1 MPKIC
6 IIIGASHAAAQLATS
21 LRQEGWNERIL
32 IIGDEPFAPYQRPPL
47 SKALLSGEKTVTDI
61 LIRPLA
67 VYNNNDI
74 ELKLG
79 VVVEAINRSDKTIA
93 LTNGEVLRYDK
104 LALCTGSR
112 VRTVSLPGVNLT
124 GIHYLRSITDVE
136 KIKHNIGKGKRAVIV
151 GGGYIGL
158 ETAAVLTALGL
169 KVTVLE
175 MAPRVL
181 ARVAAPELSE
191 FFAKVH
197 AEEGVTIKTGVTV
210 SSFEGQGHVTRV
222 TCADGNYFHADLVV
236 IGVGIVPNAELAL
249 AAGLDVENG
258 VIVDEFCRTADPDIV
273 AAGDCSNQFNTLYDQ
288 RLRLE
293 SVPNATGQGKTAA
306 AAICGIELPYHPL
319 PWFWSDQYEL
329 KLQIAGLNQGCDRVV
344 IRGDRNKRSFAAFY
358 LKKGKLISADC
369 INRPQEFMA
378 SKRLIVEKASID
390 PIRLEDE
397 AISPKEWFK

>member
-169 KVTVLE
+169 KVTVL
-175 MAPRVL
+175 
-181 ARVAAPELSE
+181 
-191 FFAKVH
+191 
-197 AEEGVTIKTGVTV
+197 
-210 SSFEGQGHVTRV
+210 
-222 TCADGNYFHADLVV
+222 D
-236 IGVGIVPNAELAL
+236 
-249 AAGLDVENG
+249 NG
-258 VIVDEFCRTADPDIV
+258 CR
-273 AAGDCSNQFNTLYDQ
+273 
-288 RLRLE
+288 
-293 SVPNATGQGKTAA
+293 
-306 AAICGIELPYHPL
+306 
-319 PWFWSDQYEL
+319 
-329 KLQIAGLNQGCDRVV
+329 
-344 IRGDRNKRSFAAFY
+344 
-358 LKKGKLISADC
+358 KGPPAWI
-369 INRPQEFMA
+369 
-378 SKRLIVEKASID
+378 
-390 PIRLEDE
+390 
-397 AISPKEWFK
+397 